1 MKPNDKTN
9 NANEHNMV
17 KNPLARGRPLT
28 IYKCDQGI
36 ELGLPRNNT
45 SLGIRVGLEPATRLQ
60 ISSSVHQPL
69 DHIGYP
75 IKDNNYKGSTVKEE
89 DRFSLILL

>member
-1 MKPNDKTN
+1 M
-9 NANEHNMV
+9 A
-17 KNPLARGRPLT
+17 

-36 ELGLPRNNT
+36 ELGLPGINT

-60 ISSSVHQPL
+60 ISSPVHQPL
-69 DHIGYP
+69 GHIGYA